1 MHPLVLSSQQGWGGG
16 LGIDPS
22 PIMADGGVL
31 TSAREFVT
39 QQVLGKAEGL
49 DKLGVR
55 VPTTKI
61 RRYVDKT
68 VGMLKLFCY

>member
-1 MHPLVLSSQQGWGGG
+1 
-16 LGIDPS
+16 
-22 PIMADGGVL
+22 MADGGVL

-55 VPTTKI
+55 VPTT
-61 RRYVDKT
+61 
-68 VGMLKLFCY
+68 